1 MSLLVRIREMVSAH
15 SHHAL
20 DEIENP
26 EVMSQQM
33 LRELGD
39 DLARANHALVSA
51 LGAEKHLLRQQQQA
65 RAEAAEWHARAERML
80 VSSGGGEALARSALE
95 RAVAAEVR
103 ASEQALPLETAGKG
117 VRRLREQA
125 ARLKSEWENAR
136 VRCAQIAANQQA
148 AEALGAAT
156 RFGDH
161 YSRAMERAHRLDQL
175 SRKSAVFDCQAE
187 AASELLGEQEK
198 LDGEIARIE
207 QQIQH
212 QRELKRRIETARAE
226 ADEALAEVMR
236 LRAIELAGQ
245 GARVKEAARYT
256 RQTRDKLTEL
266 NRR

>member
-39 DLARANHALVSA
+39 DLARANQALVTA

-65 RAEAAEWHARAERML
+65 RAEAAEWQSRAERML
-80 VSSGGGEALARSALE
+80 VSSGEALARSALE
-95 RAVAAEVR
+95 RAVAAEAR
-103 ASEQALPLETAGKG
+103 AAEQEIPLETARKG
-117 VRRLREQA
+117 VQRLRDQT
-125 ARLKSEWENAR
+125 ARLKTEWEQAR
-136 VRCAQIAANQQA
+136 LRCAQIAANQQA

-161 YSRAMERAHRLDQL
+161 YSRAMDRARRLDQL
-175 SRKSAVFDCQAE
+175 TRKSATFDCQAE

-198 LDGEIARIE
+198 LDSEIARV
-207 QQIQH
+207 
-212 QRELKRRIETARAE
+212 
-226 ADEALAEVMR
+226 D
-236 LRAIELAGQ
+236 
-245 GARVKEAARYT
+245 KEAAVNDALVALKKRIAD
-256 RQTRDKLTEL
+256 RI
-266 NRR
+266 NGSAI

>member
-39 DLARANHALVSA
+39 DLARANHAFVSA
-51 LGAEKHLLRQQQQA
+51 LGAEKNLLRQQQQA
-65 RAEAAEWHARAERML
+65 RSEAADWQARAERML
-80 VSSGGGEALARSALE
+80 VSSGEALARSALE

-103 ASEQALPLETAGKG
+103 ATEQEKPLETARKG
-117 VRRLREQA
+117 VQRLREQT
-125 ARLKSEWENAR
+125 ARLKAEWETAR

-161 YSRAMERAHRLDQL
+161 YSRAMERARRLDQL

-187 AASELLGEQEK
+187 AASELLGEQER
-198 LDGEIARIE
+198 LDREIARVDK
-207 QQIQH
+207 QAAVDDAMAA
-212 QRELKRRIETARAE
+212 LKARIAARA
-226 ADEALAEVMR
+226 
-236 LRAIELAGQ
+236 G
-245 GARVKEAARYT
+245 GT
-256 RQTRDKLTEL
+256 SS
-266 NRR
+266 